1 MREMMRMDDVWRRM
15 KGKYVVVVLLT
26 GLLVG
31 AALAAC
37 GGPEPGP
44 AEVTVVPEVSPSA
57 SPVASELEAVEVRQY
72 QGEDLSSID
81 DFRENAIAG
90 PQDVSLEGYRLEI
103 TGLVDSP
110 LALTYDQVLDRKQYE
125 KVVTLH
131 CVEGWD
137 ATILWEG
144 VLLEDLLEQAG
155 VEDEAIIAIF
165 HAADGY
171 TSSLTL
177 DYVRENDIMLAYK
190 MNGVTLP
197 PERGFPFQVVAESKW
212 GYKWVKW
219 VTEIELSADADYRGY
234 WESYGY
240 NSDGDL
246 SGSMFE
252 GQ

>member
-1 MREMMRMDDVWRRM
+1 MRRA
-15 KGKYVVVVLLT
+15 KAILPLL
-26 GLLVG
+26 LLLLAG
-31 AALAAC
+31 AMLVAC
-37 GGPEPGP
+37 GGAEAGP
-44 AEVTVVPEVSPSA
+44 TEAAPA
-57 SPVASELEAVEVRQY
+57 DLEAVEVRQY
-72 QGEDLSSID
+72 EGENLSSID
-81 DFRENAIAG
+81 DFRENAIGG
-90 PQDVSLEGYRLEI
+90 PQDVSVEDYRLEV
-103 TGLVDSP
+103 TGLVEKP
-110 LALTYDQVLDRKQYE
+110 LTLTYDEVLDRKQYS
-125 KVVTLH
+125 KVVTLY

-137 ATILWEG
+137 VKLLWEG
-144 VLLEDLLEQAG
+144 VMVEDLLEQAG
-155 VEDEAIIAIF
+155 VKDDAVVVIF
-165 HAADGY
+165 HAADDY

-177 DYVRENDIMLAYK
+177 DYIRENNIMLAHK

-197 PERGFPFQVVAESKW
+197 PERGFPFQLVAESKW